1 MYKKFQVNK
10 LVQDRARNAVTELNI
25 YGDDG
30 NKELSSKKLENS
42 KVQFRLQSPMTPKEK
57 NSSINAMHQV
67 ETPKQELN
75 VKLRA
80 SQQLQSRKTTIDA
93 SGYPMNSNEQS

>member
-10 LVQDRARNAVTELNI
+10 LVQDRARNAVTEMNI

-42 KVQFRLQSPMTPKEK
+42 KVQFRLQSPMTLKEQ

-75 VKLRA
+75 VKHRA